1 MASTVRTVLV
11 VDDEF
16 GVAEVL
22 NAILSDEGYR
32 VITATNGRQAL
43 TRIAE
48 QRPDLVLLDYM
59 MPVLDG
65 VAVLRALSA
74 DPAAQDLPIVV
85 MSALPE
91 EAISSETKRYAA
103 FLRKPF
109 RIKTVLTA
117 VANALSASGGLMAR
131 DGQVG

>member
-1 MASTVRTVLV
+1 MRMVLV

-22 NAILSDEGYR
+22 DAILTDEGYC
-32 VITATNGRQAL
+32 VITATNGRHAL
-43 TRIAE
+43 ARIAE
-48 QRPDLVLLDYM
+48 QRPDLMLLDYM

-74 DPAAQDLPIVV
+74 DPAANTLPVIV

-91 EAISSETKRYAA
+91 ASVAAETMRYSA

-109 RIKTVLTA
+109 RIKAVLDA
-117 VANALSASGGLMAR
+117 VTSALSAPNGRLVRNG
-131 DGQVG
+131 